1 MRTLRGVAALG
12 AVLALGAVAAPSA
25 RADDMALNGR
35 FLATSIGDFATTNDV
50 RRGIPSVRS
59 IWTIAMTCT
68 NVLTCSGTVSS
79 DIGWS
84 AEITTTNGEYV
95 VKRELPNWQP
105 CADGTGRTVTGH
117 QRYRFF
123 PVGIDGAV
131 LPGSRTFG
139 GFDTTSGE
147 SGGCS
152 LNDKTEIQM
161 PLRLEKLD

>member
-1 MRTLRGVAALG
+1 MHISEGAAALG
-12 AVLALGAVAAPSA
+12 VIVALGVLAAPPA

-50 RRGIPSVRS
+50 YRDIPSVRS
-59 IWTIAMTCT
+59 VWTIAMTCV
-68 NVLTCSGTVSS
+68 NVVTCSGTVDS

-123 PVGIDGAV
+123 PVGLDGAV

-139 GFDTTSGE
+139 GYDTTSGE

-161 PLRLEKLD
+161 PLRLERLD